1 MNKNVVIIGDSGDM
15 KLQESHPKEY
25 NKIDIVRYETA
36 INDGHFVGARPQRG
50 VVFIKHPYLDCYVAN
65 NDELDYN
72 ICSTMIGDLAS
83 FAQDLGARHIWFS
96 LTISSKKLFSNK
108 VELQAESGENQGK
121 AKSNYEK
128 EAKNFAELTEDK
140 FFTRETDYLSQEDFD
155 KAKRHFENSD
165 LFRFCDP
172 SGTAKS
178 MLNGRDPESNTKIE
192 SNKIVIDKKINLNEE
207 LSIALSYKKASILKA
222 SGAYS
227 QNKKFSKH
235 IKIVMYVDFYNGK
248 EAPRYK

>member
-15 KLQESHPKEY
+15 KLPESHQKEY
-25 NKIDIVRYETA
+25 NKIDIVHYETA
-36 INDGHFVGARPQRG
+36 IQNGNFIGARPERG
-50 VVFIKHPYLDCYVAN
+50 VVFIKHPYLNCFVAN
-65 NDELDYN
+65 NDELDFYV
-72 ICSTMIGDLAS
+72 CSAMIGDLAL
-83 FAQDLGARHIWFS
+83 FAQELGARHIWFS
-96 LTISSKKLFSNK
+96 LTISSKRIFTNK
-108 VELQAESGENQGK
+108 VDVQAKSGKNQGK

-128 EAKNFAELTEDK
+128 EAKAYAKLTEDRY
-140 FFTRETDYLSQEDFD
+140 FIRETDILSKEEFD

-178 MLNGRDPESNTKIE
+178 MLMGRDPESNTKIE
-192 SNKIVIDKKINLNEE
+192 SNKIVIVKKINLNED
-207 LSIALSYKKASILKA
+207 LSIALSYKNASILKA

-235 IKIVMYVDFYNGK
+235 IRIEMYVDFYKGK
-248 EAPRYK
+248 ETPNNQ